1 MERPDK
7 KLPTVCWIGLSLGP
21 LLSKFEEFLLN
32 DMYILFVGKDV
43 FQKKKTDE
51 LVEPRKKKE
60 VSLIKE
66 HCLNSVV
73 SKTLK
78 LH

>member
-7 KLPTVCWIGLSLGP
+7 KLPTVCWIDLSLGP

-43 FQKKKTDE
+43 FQKKKNRWISGTKE
-51 LVEPRKKKE
+51 KKE

-73 SKTLK
+73 SKNLK

>member
-1 MERPDK
+1 M
-7 KLPTVCWIGLSLGP
+7 S
-21 LLSKFEEFLLN
+21 S
-32 DMYILFVGKDV
+32 
-43 FQKKKTDE
+43 KKKTDE

-73 SKTLK
+73 SKNLK

>member
-51 LVEPRKKKE
+51 LVEPRKKKRYPW
-60 VSLIKE
+60 LME

-73 SKTLK
+73 SKNLK

>member
-51 LVEPRKKKE
+51 LVEPRKKKRYPWLRNT
-60 VSLIKE
+60 V
-66 HCLNSVV
+66 
-73 SKTLK
+73 
-78 LH
+78 

>member
-7 KLPTVCWIGLSLGP
+7 KLPTVCWIDLSLGP

-73 SKTLK
+73 SKNLK

>member
-73 SKTLK
+73 SKNLK

>member
-1 MERPDK
+1 MEGPDK
-7 KLPTVCWIGLSLGP
+7 KLPTICWIGLSLGP

-51 LVEPRKKKE
+51 LVEPRKKKRYPWLRNT
-60 VSLIKE
+60 V
-66 HCLNSVV
+66 
-73 SKTLK
+73 
-78 LH
+78 

>member
-43 FQKKKTDE
+43 FQKKK
-51 LVEPRKKKE
+51 PM
-60 VSLIKE
+60 
-66 HCLNSVV
+66 N
-73 SKTLK
+73 
-78 LH
+78 

>member
-7 KLPTVCWIGLSLGP
+7 KLPTVCWIDLSLGP

-43 FQKKKTDE
+43 FQKKNRWISGTKE
-51 LVEPRKKKE
+51 KKRGI
-60 VSLIKE
+60 LD
-66 HCLNSVV
+66 
-73 SKTLK
+73 
-78 LH
+78 